1 MENRR
6 KELLEF
12 IYNFIQDNGSKKEF
26 HIKLHPRTLELIH
39 EPHGKLPTW
48 TNLEFNQCSN
58 CPLIKEEHEYCP
70 VAANIVQITEFFK
83 ESSSF
88 EEVDIQ
94 LDTEEREYSKRTSM
108 QKGVSSML
116 GIIMVT
122 SGCPIL
128 NKLKPM
134 VRFHLPFANI
144 EETIYRAVS
153 MYLVKQYFRKRK
165 GLEPDWELHSLMDNY
180 KEIHI
185 VNQAFYKRL
194 SFMKGKDANVNA
206 LIILDNFANYINFT
220 LDSNKLSKI
229 EWMFEDLDN

>member
-1 MENRR
+1 MENSR
-6 KELLEF
+6 KDFLEF
-12 IYNFIQDNGSKKEF
+12 VYYFIQDNDSKKEF
-26 HIKLHPRTLELIH
+26 RIKLHSRTLELIH
-39 EPHGKLPTW
+39 EPYGKLPTW
-48 TNLEFNQCSN
+48 ANLEFSQCSN
-58 CPLIKEEHEYCP
+58 CTLKKEEHTYCP

-83 ESSSF
+83 DSSSF
-88 EEVDIQ
+88 EEVAIQ
-94 LDTEEREYSKRTSM
+94 LETEEREYSKRTSL

-153 MYLVKQYFRKRK
+153 MYLVKQYFRRRK
-165 GLEPDWELHSLMDNY
+165 GLEPDWELQSLMNDY
-180 KEIHI
+180 KEIHT

>member
-1 MENRR
+1 MENER
-6 KELLEF
+6 KEFLEF
-12 IYNFIQDNGSKKEF
+12 IYYFTQNNGSKKEF
-26 HIKLHPRTLELIH
+26 HIKLHPRTLGLIH
-39 EPHGKLPTW
+39 DPITKLPTW

-58 CPLIKEEHEYCP
+58 CTLKKEEYKYCP

-83 ESSSF
+83 DSSSF

-94 LDTEEREYSKRTSM
+94 LATEEREYSKNTSL

-128 NKLKPM
+128 SKLKPM

-165 GLEPDWELHSLMDNY
+165 GLEPDWELQRLMNDY
-180 KEIHI
+180 KEIHT

-194 SFMKGKDANVNA
+194 SFIKGKDANVNA

>member
-1 MENRR
+1 MENRGQ
-6 KELLEF
+6 EFLEF
-12 IYNFIQDNGSKKEF
+12 IYYFTQDNGEKREF
-26 HIKLHPRTLELIH
+26 HIKLHTRTLELIH
-39 EPHGKLPTW
+39 EPYGTLPTW

-58 CPLIKEEHEYCP
+58 CTLKKEEHKYCP
-70 VAANIVQITEFFK
+70 VAANIVQIIEFFK
-83 ESSSF
+83 DSSSF
-88 EEVDIQ
+88 EEVSVQ
-94 LDTEEREYSKRTSM
+94 LVTEEREYSKKTSL

-128 NKLKPM
+128 SKLKPM

-165 GLEPDWELHSLMDNY
+165 GLEPDWELQSLVNGY

>member
-1 MENRR
+1 MENGR
-6 KELLEF
+6 KEFLEF
-12 IYNFIQDNGSKKEF
+12 IYHFIQENGSKKEF
-26 HIKLHPRTLELIH
+26 HIKLHSRTLELIH

-48 TNLEFNQCSN
+48 TILEFNQCSN
-58 CPLIKEEHEYCP
+58 CPLIKEEHKYCP
-70 VAANIVQITEFFK
+70 VAANIVQITEFFR

-94 LDTEEREYSKRTSM
+94 LETEEREYSKRTSM

-122 SGCPIL
+122 SSCPVL

-134 VRFHLPFANI
+134 VRFHLPFASI
-144 EETIYRAVS
+144 TETIYRVVS
-153 MYLVKQYFRKRK
+153 MYLIKQYFRKRK
-165 GLEPDWELHSLMDNY
+165 GLEPDWELQSLMNDY
-180 KEIHI
+180 KEIHT
-185 VNQAFYKRL
+185 VNQAFFKRL

>member
-1 MENRR
+1 MENGR
-6 KELLEF
+6 KEFLEF
-12 IYNFIQDNGSKKEF
+12 IYHFIQDNGSKKIF
-26 HIKLHPRTLELIH
+26 RIILHPRTLELIH
-39 EPHGKLPTW
+39 EPYGKLPTW
-48 TNLEFNQCSN
+48 VNLEFNQCSN

-83 ESSSF
+83 DSSSF

-122 SGCPIL
+122 SGCPVL

-134 VRFHLPFANI
+134 VRFHLPFASI
-144 EETIYRAVS
+144 TETIYRVVS
-153 MYLVKQYFRKRK
+153 MYLIKQYFRKRK
-165 GLEPDWELHSLMDNY
+165 GLKPDWELQSLMNDY
-180 KEIHI
+180 KEIHT
-185 VNQAFYKRL
+185 VNQAFFKRL

>member
-1 MENRR
+1 
-6 KELLEF
+6 LE
-12 IYNFIQDNGSKKEF
+12 
-26 HIKLHPRTLELIH
+26 
-39 EPHGKLPTW
+39 
-48 TNLEFNQCSN
+48 
-58 CPLIKEEHEYCP
+58 
-70 VAANIVQITEFFK
+70 
-83 ESSSF
+83 
-88 EEVDIQ
+88 
-94 LDTEEREYSKRTSM
+94 TEEREYSKRTSL

-165 GLEPDWELHSLMDNY
+165 GLEPDWELQTLLNDY
-180 KEIHI
+180 KEIHT